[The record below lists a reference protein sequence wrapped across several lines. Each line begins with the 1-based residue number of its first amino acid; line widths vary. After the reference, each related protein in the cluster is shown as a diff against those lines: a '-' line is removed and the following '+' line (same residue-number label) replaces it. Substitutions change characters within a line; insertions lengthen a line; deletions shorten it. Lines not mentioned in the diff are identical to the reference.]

1 MDTVFFLVVCVPVFW
16 LLMFFWFS
24 LIGGDN

>member
-1 MDTVFFLVVCVPVFW
+1 METIFFLVVCVPVFW
-16 LLMFFWFS
+16 LLVWFYCA